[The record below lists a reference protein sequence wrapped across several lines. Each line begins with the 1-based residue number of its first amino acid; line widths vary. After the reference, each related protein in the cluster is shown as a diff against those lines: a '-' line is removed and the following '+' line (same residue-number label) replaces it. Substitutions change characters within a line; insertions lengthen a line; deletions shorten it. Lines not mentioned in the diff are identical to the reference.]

1 MFKNL
6 IIIIVAIAVYLH
18 FYPNEEFNEWL
29 STTKE
34 EAQESFAEIADTK
47 AKVAPSKLIS
57 ALQQDFKKFSKNE
70 VAYVKKVAQ
79 TRDSLKTFHK
89 EYCVEPKD
97 NPRLRRQYQLKVCA
111 TIDQYR
117 IL

>member
-18 FYPNEEFNEWL
+18 FYPNEELNEWF
-29 STTKE
+29 SETKQQ
-34 EAQESFAEIADTK
+34 AQEDFSEIADTK

-57 ALQQDFKKFSKNE
+57 VLQTDFKKFSKNE
-70 VAYVKKVAQ
+70 VAYVKQVAE
-79 TRDSLKTFHK
+79 TRDSLKAFHK

-97 NPRLRRQYQLKVCA
+97 NPRLRRQYQLKVCS

>member
-6 IIIIVAIAVYLH
+6 IIIIVAAAVYLH
-18 FYPNEEFNEWL
+18 FYPNEELNEWY
-29 STTKE
+29 SATIE
-34 EAQESFAEIADTK
+34 EAQESFSEIADTK

-57 ALQQDFKKFSKNE
+57 VLHQDFKKFSKGE
-70 VAYVKKVAQ
+70 VAYVKKIAE
-79 TRDSLKTFHK
+79 TRDSLKAFHK